1 MISRGDR
8 SRPPQNHFRNDF
20 KGGGGEVQPPEGRGD
35 DFYLFFSSV
44 SKVSLFFTHS
54 WCRNNIIVSFQTE
67 PTLKVLLISLKAG
80 GWEMSEIEMT
90 TWQLRWSQEKDST
103 CKQPIIFS
111 SWTRGRELIVTQWS
125 MPEAV

>member
-1 MISRGDR
+1 MRTLTAMQDAR
-8 SRPPQNHFRNDF
+8 RTN
-20 KGGGGEVQPPEGRGD
+20 KEGRRRRVGSEFVGLSLSLSS

-44 SKVSLFFTHS
+44 SKVIFFDHS

-125 MPEAV
+125 MPKAV